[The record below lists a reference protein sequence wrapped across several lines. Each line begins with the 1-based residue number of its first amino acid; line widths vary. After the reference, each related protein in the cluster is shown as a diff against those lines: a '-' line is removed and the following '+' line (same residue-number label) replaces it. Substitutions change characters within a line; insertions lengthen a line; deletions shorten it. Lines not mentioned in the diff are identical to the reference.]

1 MANGSTQQLQ
11 ESGVT
16 LPRWWFLLAVVLTL
30 AMLQVIAWHLYR
42 SFSTGQMI
50 QEVYLAGE
58 QLHDDF
64 LGVHQQAS
72 ACARQAVT
80 GDTDC
85 LSHYPDLRREL
96 DEIALAFFAP
106 AGAPGAPSLIAGEAA
121 YQRLR
126 ELEDLALAQRSD
138 NQQEAHALLS
148 GDEYRLMER
157 ALMQAADAYVAFRR
171 EGVRERL
178 RTERRAEVGSLGVG
192 LLIFI
197 VSLAVWAELIRR
209 LQRWRRALLSEVT
222 ERRQAEAEL
231 QQAQKVE
238 LLGEVSGGVAH
249 DFNNLLMAIEG
260 YAGLARATLPSEHA
274 GVAPLQRLEQVTGQA
289 RGLTR
294 SLLALGQR
302 SVARKEPV
310 LLGPWLDQLSGTL
323 RHILPAAIDLRLE
336 VPVDPELW
344 VLADPVQLQTLM
356 LNLVV
361 NARDAMPEG
370 GRLEIALHGEGDPG
384 TPDAAACIR
393 VTDTGQ
399 GIAPEVQGRLF
410 EPFFTTKAP
419 GVGTGLG
426 LPMVR
431 RILVE
436 HGGRVEVESLPGVGS
451 TFTIHLPRV
460 GPVSPSGSSSGA
472 AHPAAGSGQLILL
485 AEDDVYVR
493 EIMTTTLSSANY
505 DVEAVDSGSAL
516 LEHCRS
522 GPGKAAL
529 MIIDIDLPGRS
540 GLDCLR
546 EMRARGDR
554 TPTIM
559 VTGNMEPDLEDRLD
573 GTALL
578 LRKPFPMAELVR
590 LVARILA
597 GRQPAGSVQP

>member
-1 MANGSTQQLQ
+1 MANESAQQYQ

-16 LPRWWFLLAVVLTL
+16 LPRWWFVLAVVLTL
-30 AMLQVIAWHLYR
+30 AMLQVIGWHLYR

-50 QEVYLAGE
+50 EDVYLAGE
-58 QLHDDF
+58 RLHDDF
-64 LGVHQQAS
+64 LGTHHQAS
-72 ACARQAVT
+72 ACAHRAVAGET
-80 GDTDC
+80 GC
-85 LSHYPDLRREL
+85 LSTYRDLRREL
-96 DEIALAFFAP
+96 DEIVLAFFAP
-106 AGAPGAPSLIAGEAA
+106 AEDPGAPSLAAGEAA
-121 YQRLR
+121 YQRLC
-126 ELEDLALAQRSD
+126 ELEDQALAQRSND
-138 NQQEAHALLS
+138 QLEARALLT

-157 ALMQAADAYVAFRR
+157 ALMQAAAAYVAFHR
-171 EGVRERL
+171 ERVRERL
-178 RTERRAEVGSLGVG
+178 RAERRVEIGSLGVG

-197 VSLAVWAELIRR
+197 VSLAVWVELIRR
-209 LQRWRRALLSEVT
+209 LQRWRRALVGEVT

-231 QQAQKVE
+231 QQAQRVE
-238 LLGEVSGGVAH
+238 LLGEVSGGIAH

-260 YAGLARATLPSEHA
+260 YAGLARATLDSEHA

-302 SVARKEPV
+302 SVPRKQPV
-310 LLGPWLDQLSGTL
+310 LLGLWLDQLSGTL
-323 RHILPAAIDLRLE
+323 RHILPAAIDLRLV
-336 VPVDPELW
+336 VPVDPEIW
-344 VLADPVQLQTLM
+344 VLGDAVQLQTLM

-370 GRLEIALHGEGDPG
+370 GRLEIALHGEGAPG
-384 TPDAAACIR
+384 TPGAAACIR

-399 GIAPEVQGRLF
+399 GIAPEIQGRLF

-426 LPMVR
+426 LAMVH

-436 HGGRVEVESLPGVGS
+436 HDGRVEVQSLPGAGS
-451 TFTIHLPRV
+451 TFSVHLPRV
-460 GPVSPSGSSSGA
+460 GPALPSGSSSA
-472 AHPAAGSGQLILL
+472 LAHPTAGSGQLILL

-493 EIMTTTLSSANY
+493 EIMTATLSSANY
-505 DVEAVDSGSAL
+505 DVEAMDSGSAL
-516 LEHCRS
+516 LERCRS
-522 GPGKAAL
+522 GLGGAAL
-529 MIIDIDLPGRS
+529 MIIDSDLPGRS

-554 TPTIM
+554 TPAIM
-559 VTGNMEPDLEDRLD
+559 VTGNVEPDLEDRLD

-590 LVARILA
+590 LVARLLA
-597 GRQPAGSVQP
+597 DRQTAGSTPP

>member
-1 MANGSTQQLQ
+1 MANGSTQQFR
-11 ESGVT
+11 EYGVT
-16 LPRWWFLLAVVLTL
+16 LPRWWFLLAVMLTL
-30 AMLQVIAWHLYR
+30 AMLQVIGWHLYQ

-58 QLHDDF
+58 RLHDDF
-64 LGVHQQAS
+64 VETHHQAS

-85 LSHYPDLRREL
+85 LSHYPELRNEL
-96 DEIALAFFAP
+96 DEIAMAFFTP
-106 AGAPGAPSLIAGEAA
+106 LGDPGAPSLASGEAA
-121 YQRLR
+121 YRRLR
-126 ELEDLALAQRSD
+126 ELEDQALGKGSH
-138 NQQEAHALLS
+138 NQQEAQALLT
-148 GDEYRLMER
+148 GDEYRLM
-157 ALMQAADAYVAFRR
+157 AGTLKQTADAYVAFH
-171 EGVRERL
+171 RERVRDRL
-178 RTERRAEVGSLGVG
+178 RAERRAEIGSLGAG

-209 LQRWRRALLSEVT
+209 LQRWRRALLCQVT

-238 LLGEVSGGVAH
+238 LLGEVAGGVAH

-260 YAGLARATLPSEHA
+260 YAGLAKATLPSEHA

-302 SVARKEPV
+302 SVPRKQPV

-323 RHILPAAIDLRLE
+323 RHILPAAIDLQLE
-336 VPVDPELW
+336 VPVDSEMW

-370 GRLEIALHGEGDPG
+370 GRLEIALHGEGAPG

-399 GIAPEVQGRLF
+399 GIAPEIQDRLF

-426 LPMVR
+426 LAMVH
-431 RILVE
+431 RILAE
-436 HGGRVEVESLPGVGS
+436 HDGRVEVQSLPGAGS
-451 TFTIHLPRV
+451 TFSVHLPRV
-460 GPVSPSGSSSGA
+460 GPALPSGSSSAA
-472 AHPAAGSGQLILL
+472 AHPTAGSGQLILL

-493 EIMTTTLSSANY
+493 EIITTTLSSANY
-505 DVEAVDSGSAL
+505 DVEAMDSGSAL
-516 LEHCRS
+516 LERCRS
-522 GPGKAAL
+522 GLGGAAL
-529 MIIDIDLPGRS
+529 MIIDSDLPGRN

-554 TPTIM
+554 TPAIM
-559 VTGNMEPDLEDRLD
+559 VTGNVEPDLEDRLD

-590 LVARILA
+590 LVARLLA
-597 GRQPAGSVQP
+597 DRQTAEPIQP

>member
-1 MANGSTQQLQ
+1 MANGSTKQFQ

-30 AMLQVIAWHLYR
+30 AMLQVIGWHLYR
-42 SFSTGQMI
+42 SFSTEQMI
-50 QEVYLAGE
+50 QDVYLAGE

-64 LGVHQQAS
+64 LGVHHQAS
-72 ACARQAVT
+72 ACARRAVA

-85 LSHYPDLRREL
+85 LSRYRDLRREV

-106 AGAPGAPSLIAGEAA
+106 AGAPSPIAGEAA
-121 YQRLR
+121 HQRLR

-157 ALMQAADAYVAFRR
+157 ALMQAADAYVVFHR

-209 LQRWRRALLSEVT
+209 LQRWRRALLCEVT

-231 QQAQKVE
+231 QQAHKVE

-289 RGLTR
+289 RGLTQ

-302 SVARKEPV
+302 SVPLKQPV

-323 RHILPAAIDLRLE
+323 RHILPAAIDLRLD
-336 VPVDPELW
+336 VPVEEIW
-344 VLADPVQLQTLM
+344 VLADAMQLQTLM

-370 GRLEIALHGEGDPG
+370 GRLEIALHGEGAPG
-384 TPDAAACIR
+384 TPDAWACIR
-393 VTDTGQ
+393 VADTGQ
-399 GIAPEVQGRLF
+399 GIAPEVQSRLF

-472 AHPAAGSGQLILL
+472 AHPAAGSGQLILV

-516 LEHCRS
+516 LERSRS
-522 GPGKAAL
+522 GLREVAL

-540 GLDCLR
+540 GLDCLW
-546 EMRARGDR
+546 EMRAGGDR
-554 TPTIM
+554 TPAIM

-578 LRKPFPMAELVR
+578 LRKPFPMSELVR
-590 LVARILA
+590 LVARLLA
-597 GRQPAGSVQP
+597 DRQTAGPIQS